1 MAKKKVERAPQYYAS
16 PLNNAMLNYSEYYMS
31 AAEKILYTIL
41 VIIAGGVAG
50 IIFYGGLFKS
60 EGEATTATYISNI
73 VIFLLVGLVAA
84 KIFVP
89 VINNLLLERRN
100 KKLQNQFM
108 NFLETLAA
116 SLSAGSTMHDAVISS
131 KDDLLNQ
138 FSEKDMIIVEL
149 KEIIAGIENGIT
161 LEDMLAN
168 FGARSYNENIVNFS
182 NVISNCYRLGGNF
195 SSVVRNTRELI
206 SDKIAVADEI
216 ATKVSSNKL
225 QLNAM
230 SLMPIALVGMLKM
243 TSGDFASNL
252 ASPVGV
258 IVTTIAI
265 GIFAAAYIWGQKI
278 INIR

>member
-108 NFLETLAA
+108 NVLETLAA

-131 KDDLLNQ
+131 KEDLLNQ

>member
-1 MAKKKVERAPQYYAS
+1 MAKKVERAPQYYAS
-16 PLNNAMLNYSEYYMS
+16 PLNNPMLNYSEYYMS
-31 AAEKILYTIL
+31 AFEKILYTIL

-50 IIFYGGLFKS
+50 FIFYGGLFKS
-60 EGEATTATYISNI
+60 DGEATMATYISNLI
-73 VIFLLVGLVAA
+73 IFVVVGLVAA

-89 VINNLLLERRN
+89 VINKMLLAKRN
-100 KKLQNQFM
+100 KKLENQFM
-108 NFLETLAA
+108 NFLETLAT

-161 LEDMLAN
+161 MEDMLAN